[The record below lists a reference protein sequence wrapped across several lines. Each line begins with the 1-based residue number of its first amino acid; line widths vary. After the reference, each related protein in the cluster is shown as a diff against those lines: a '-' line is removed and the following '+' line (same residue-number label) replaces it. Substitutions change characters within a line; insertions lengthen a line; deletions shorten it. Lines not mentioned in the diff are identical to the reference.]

1 MANRANQV
9 SRKGVRLEMKEHDLQ
24 KQIFYK
30 YGSLAWLRLWRNNTG
45 KSVGLSLVMKA
56 KREGIMPAFLPVTS
70 YGTPGMPDI
79 LGIMAPTGRFIAI
92 ETKSSTGKQ
101 TQEQRLW
108 DRMIISLGGIYI
120 LARSIEDV
128 DNVLLR
134 GKSNQQSE
142 LQEEAP

>member
-1 MANRANQV
+1 
-9 SRKGVRLEMKEHDLQ
+9 
-24 KQIFYK
+24 
-30 YGSLAWLRLWRNNTG
+30 
-45 KSVGLSLVMKA
+45 
-56 KREGIMPAFLPVTS
+56 MPTLTA
-70 YGTPGMPDI
+70 
-79 LGIMAPTGRFIAI
+79 